1 MFLFKNVLCTFCK
14 NCIFMMRRFTK
25 NSIEFMADPNPY
37 DDNFGFGM
45 SLIWDISNNDKLLY
59 NLKEIKYYYLFSPQ
73 L

>member
-1 MFLFKNVLCTFCK
+1 
-14 NCIFMMRRFTK
+14 MMRRFTK
-25 NSIEFMADPNPY
+25 NSIEFMSDPHPY

-59 NLKEIKYYYLFSPQ
+59 TLTDIKYYYLFSPQ

>member
-1 MFLFKNVLCTFCK
+1 
-14 NCIFMMRRFTK
+14 MMRRFTK

-45 SLIWDISNNDKLLY
+45 SLIWDICNNDKPWYTLT
-59 NLKEIKYYYLFSPQ
+59 EIKYYYLFSPQ